1 MSEFSTTLSG
11 GHGATA
17 AAHHDN
23 HDAKGPAQ
31 YLLTLIALLTLTAIT
46 VGVSY
51 IDFGS
56 GNIVVAVMVATAK
69 AILVGLIFMHL
80 LHDKKIN
87 AVIFVSA
94 FLFLSLLFLFTLL
107 DVGSRE
113 TVTYSKPPVGGVPQE
128 SMRIA
133 TAIEGKPVPAQTK
146 PTPAISSAPAFAN
159 ATAEP
164 APAAPVA
171 AGEKK

>member
-1 MSEFSTTLSG
+1 MSDHSTTLNR
-11 GHGATA
+11 GHATA
-17 AAHHDN
+17 NAAHHDD
-23 HDAKGPAQ
+23 HDAKGPLQ
-31 YLLTLIALLTLTAIT
+31 YLLTLLALLTLTAIT

-56 GNIVVAVMVATAK
+56 GNIVVAVIVATAK

-113 TVTYSKPPVGGVPQE
+113 VVTYSKPPAGGVPQD
-128 SMRIA
+128 SMKVA
-133 TAIEGKPVPAQTK
+133 TAVDGKPVPAQPK
-146 PTPAISSAPAFAN
+146 PTPAVSSAPAFA
-159 ATAEP
+159 TGTPE
-164 APAAPVA
+164 APSVTPGAV
-171 AGEKK
+171 EKK